1 MYEQDFQ
8 QINKRLKYFSIFV
21 FCVLVIYIFRL
32 FSMQIVQGAQFRKQ
46 SQTISQ
52 RSERIPAQR
61 GEIFD
66 RNANIPMV
74 LNTNTFA
81 VSVIPGEIPKAALP
95 TVMARLAGL
104 LQIPVAEVEKKLPQ
118 NIRRS
123 FQSVEIRSNLPY
135 EVITS
140 LAENIDE
147 LPGVSWHSKP
157 MRNYVETRSFS
168 HILGYVGDIT
178 KEELKTFYN
187 KGYTANTSIGKAGI
201 EKSMTNGCAEKT
213 AASTVQLMQRDG

>member
-8 QINKRLKYFSIFV
+8 QVDRRLKFFSVFVFSI
-21 FCVLVIYIFRL
+21 LVIYLFRL

-81 VSVIPGEIPKAALP
+81 VSVTPGKIPKKSFS
-95 TVMARLAGL
+95 TVIVRLANIL
-104 LQIPVAEVEKKLPQ
+104 HISVAEIEKK
-118 NIRRS
+118 I
-123 FQSVEIRSNLPY
+123 
-135 EVITS
+135 
-140 LAENIDE
+140 
-147 LPGVSWHSKP
+147 
-157 MRNYVETRSFS
+157 
-168 HILGYVGDIT
+168 
-178 KEELKTFYN
+178 
-187 KGYTANTSIGKAGI
+187 AG
-201 EKSMTNGCAEKT
+201 
-213 AASTVQLMQRDG
+213 

>member
-8 QINKRLKYFSIFV
+8 QVDRRLKFFSVFVFSI
-21 FCVLVIYIFRL
+21 LVIYLFRL

-81 VSVIPGEIPKAALP
+81 VSVTPGKIPKKSFSTVIVRLP
-95 TVMARLAGL
+95 S
-104 LQIPVAEVEKKLPQ
+104 
-118 NIRRS
+118 RRS
-123 FQSVEIRSNLPY
+123 KKNCRLSVLRFRVLKYVQTFLMKLLPRWQR
-135 EVITS
+135 ISTS
-140 LAENIDE
+140 FRGFRGIQNRGAT
-147 LPGVSWHSKP
+147 
-157 MRNYVETRSFS
+157 M
-168 HILGYVGDIT
+168 
-178 KEELKTFYN
+178 LKRGRFLISSVMS
-187 KGYTANTSIGKAGI
+187 AI
-201 EKSMTNGCAEKT
+201 
-213 AASTVQLMQRDG
+213 

>member
-1 MYEQDFQ
+1 MYAQDFQ
-8 QINKRLKYFSIFV
+8 QVDKRLKFFSVFV
-21 FCVLVIYIFRL
+21 FCILIIYLFRL
-32 FSMQIVQGAQFRKQ
+32 FSMQIVQGDRFRKQ

-81 VSVIPGEIPKAALP
+81 VSVTPGEVPKKSFS
-95 TVMARLAGL
+95 TVIARLANI
-104 LQIPVAEVEKKLPQ
+104 LQIPVADIEKKLPTK
-118 NIRRS
+118 RS
-123 FQSVEIRSNLPY
+123 SFHSIEIRSNLPY

-157 MRNYVETRSFS
+157 VRNYVET
-168 HILGYVGDIT
+168 G
-178 KEELKTFYN
+178 
-187 KGYTANTSIGKAGI
+187 
-201 EKSMTNGCAEKT
+201 
-213 AASTVQLMQRDG
+213 

>member
-8 QINKRLKYFSIFV
+8 QVDRRLKFFSVFVFSI
-21 FCVLVIYIFRL
+21 LVIYLFRL

-81 VSVIPGEIPKAALP
+81 VSVTPGKIPKKSFS
-95 TVMARLAGL
+95 TVIVRLANIL
-104 LQIPVAEVEKKLPQ
+104 HISVAEIEKKLPVK
-118 NIRRS
+118 RTS
-123 FQSVEIRSNLPY
+123 FQSIEIRSNL
-135 EVITS
+135 
-140 LAENIDE
+140 
-147 LPGVSWHSKP
+147 
-157 MRNYVETRSFS
+157 
-168 HILGYVGDIT
+168 
-178 KEELKTFYN
+178 
-187 KGYTANTSIGKAGI
+187 
-201 EKSMTNGCAEKT
+201 
-213 AASTVQLMQRDG
+213 

>member
-1 MYEQDFQ
+1 MNELDFQ
-8 QINKRLKYFSIFV
+8 RINRRLSVFTAFIF
-21 FCVLVIYIFRL
+21 FILALYLFQL
-32 FSMQIVQGAQFRKQ
+32 FSMQIIRGAQFRKQ

-81 VSVIPGEIPKAALP
+81 VTVTPGKIPKKSFS
-95 TVMARLAGL
+95 TVITRLANI
-104 LQIPVAEVEKKLPQ
+104 LQIPITEVEKKLPS
-118 NIRRS
+118 RRDS
-123 FQSVEIRSNLPY
+123 FQSVEIRSNIPY
-135 EVITS
+135 ELITS

-187 KGYTANTSIGKAGI
+187 KGYTANSSIGKAGI
-201 EKSMTNGCAEKT
+201 EKY
-213 AASTVQLMQRDG
+213 